1 MFLAWT
7 AELRQNAEAAY
18 VKNPRAKRL
27 RPRRPHAADQGE
39 SETMPSISGDFFYY
53 GIIALT
59 AFHLALGLAAAG
71 IPCIAGVG
79 GFAISK
85 RSKIF
90 QNKFGQQAGTFA
102 LLAGGYIF
110 LVLAA
115 AAVSLTLRLPEVAV
129 FWFSTPLPL
138 VPLAVSLFF
147 GAAFFLLY
155 RGLWQKMKDRK
166 RIHAA
171 IGIASAVSLWFFM
184 YCAAA
189 SFRLFTLRL
198 DLPDEILLFFFP
210 GHDSSFWA
218 VTAQAL
224 CLSASLAGA
233 FSAVYL
239 LLRRN
244 KDDFGRDYYNAT
256 LRQAS
261 RWAFFAGIPQILCA
275 AWLISALWPS
285 MEHIGGLGAV
295 EWPLAAS
302 AVLGLAA
309 CALWGVVSF
318 QANALR
324 FKLMIAGAWLCSIGS
339 LAFQCAALAPFY
351 LT

>member
-1 MFLAWT
+1 MPGTYGEYLYYAILALIT
-7 AELRQNAEAAY
+7 
-18 VKNPRAKRL
+18 V
-27 RPRRPHAADQGE
+27 
-39 SETMPSISGDFFYY
+39 
-53 GIIALT
+53 
-59 AFHLALGLAAAG
+59 HLALGLAAAG
-71 IPCIAGVG
+71 IPCITGVG
-79 GFAISK
+79 GFAIAK

-102 LLAGGYIF
+102 LLAGGYVF

-115 AAVSLTLRLPEVAV
+115 AAVSLLMRLPEVAV

-138 VPLAVSLFF
+138 IPLAVSLFL

-166 RIHAA
+166 RAHAA
-171 IGIASAVSLWFFM
+171 IGIASAISLWFFM

-198 DLPDEILLFFFP
+198 DLPNDISAFFIP
-210 GHDSSFWA
+210 GLDSSFWPVA
-218 VTAQAL
+218 AQAL

-261 RWAFFAGIPQILCA
+261 RWAFFAGVPQILCA
-275 AWLISALWPS
+275 AWLFSTLWPS
-285 MEHIGGLGAV
+285 LDIIGGLVAV
-295 EWPLAAS
+295 QWPLAAS
-302 AVLGLAA
+302 AALGLAG

-318 QANALR
+318 QGNALR
-324 FKLMIAGAWLCSIGS
+324 FKLMISGAWLFSLAS

-351 LT
+351 LN

>member
-1 MFLAWT
+1 
-7 AELRQNAEAAY
+7 
-18 VKNPRAKRL
+18 
-27 RPRRPHAADQGE
+27 
-39 SETMPSISGDFFYY
+39 MPGISGDYLYY
-53 GIIALT
+53 VIIAII

-71 IPCIAGVG
+71 IPCITGVG
-79 GFAISK
+79 GFAIAK

-102 LLAGGYIF
+102 LLAGGYLF
-110 LVLAA
+110 LVLVGAA
-115 AAVSLTLRLPEVAV
+115 ISLELRLPEVAV
-129 FWFSTPLPL
+129 FWASTPLPL
-138 VPLAVSLFF
+138 IPMAASLFF

-155 RGLWQKMKDRK
+155 RGLWQKMKERK
-166 RIHAA
+166 RAHAV

-198 DLPDEILLFFFP
+198 DLPNEFSLFFLP
-210 GHDSSFWA
+210 GLDSSFWPVA
-218 VTAQAL
+218 AQAL

-275 AWLISALWPS
+275 AWLFSNLWPS
-285 MEHIGGLGAV
+285 LEIIGGLEAIQL
-295 EWPLAAS
+295 PLAAS
-302 AVLGLAA
+302 AALALA
-309 CALWGVVSF
+309 GCALWGVVSF
-318 QANALR
+318 QGNALR
-324 FKLMIAGAWLCSIGS
+324 FKLMIVGAWLLSLIS

-351 LT
+351 MT